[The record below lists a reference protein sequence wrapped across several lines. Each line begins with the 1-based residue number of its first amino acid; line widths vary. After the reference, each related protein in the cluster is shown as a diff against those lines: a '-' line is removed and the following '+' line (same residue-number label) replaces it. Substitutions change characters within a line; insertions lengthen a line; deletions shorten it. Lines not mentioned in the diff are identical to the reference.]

1 MAEAPP
7 PAPAPAL
14 SGATPGVFIDP
25 YRAYNFKLEIRG
37 VTTGHFTECTGLGV
51 RVQAIRYR
59 EGGNNQVIHAI
70 PGQVE
75 YDDVT
80 LRYGLSASRELWEW
94 LQSAVGGN
102 VTRQNVSIIMVA
114 PNGTDEVMRYDL
126 GNAWISA
133 WRAAPL
139 DALAQEVAIDTLT
152 LVFETLERQG

>member
-1 MAEAPP
+1 MAEAAPTSPP
-7 PAPAPAL
+7 PAE
-14 SGATPGVFIDP
+14 SGAQPGVFIDP
-25 YRAYNFKLEIRG
+25 YRAYNFKLDIKG
-37 VTTGHFTECTGLGV
+37 VTTGHFTECSGLGV

-59 EGGNNQVIHAI
+59 EGGNNQVIHVV

-80 LRYGLSASRELWEW
+80 LRYGVSSSRELWDW
-94 LQSAVGGN
+94 LQSAVRGN
-102 VTRQNVSIIMVA
+102 VVRQNVSIIMVA

-133 WRAAPL
+133 WRGAAL
-139 DALAQEVAIDTLT
+139 DALGQELAIDTLT

>member
-1 MAEAPP
+1 MAEAAPAS
-7 PAPAPAL
+7 PAPAP
-14 SGATPGVFIDP
+14 SGAQPGVFVDP
-25 YRAYNFKLEIRG
+25 YRAYNFKLEIKG
-37 VTTGHFTECTGLGV
+37 VTAGHFTECSGLGV

-59 EGGNNQVIHAI
+59 EGGNNQVIHAV

-94 LQSAVGGN
+94 LQSAVRGN
-102 VTRQNVSIIMVA
+102 VVRQNVSIIMVA

-126 GNAWISA
+126 GNAWINA

-139 DALAQEVAIDTLT
+139 DALGQEVAIDTLT

>member
-1 MAEAPP
+1 MAEAAPTS
-7 PAPAPAL
+7 PAPPE
-14 SGATPGVFIDP
+14 SGAAPGVFIDP

-37 VTTGHFTECTGLGV
+37 VTTGHFTECSGLGV

-59 EGGNNQVIHAI
+59 EGGNNQVIHVV

-80 LRYGLSASRELWEW
+80 LRYGLTASRELWDW
-94 LQSAVGGN
+94 LSSGVQGN

-114 PNGTDEVMRYDL
+114 SNGTDEAMRYDL

-133 WRAAPL
+133 WRGAPL
-139 DALAQEVAIDTLT
+139 DALGQQLAIDTIT